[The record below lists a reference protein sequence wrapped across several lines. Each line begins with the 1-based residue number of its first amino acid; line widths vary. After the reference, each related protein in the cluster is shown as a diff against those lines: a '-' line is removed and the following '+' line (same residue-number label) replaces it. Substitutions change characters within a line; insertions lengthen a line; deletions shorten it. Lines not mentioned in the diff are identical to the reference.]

1 MWPDGTKEYDDRIV
15 SDTVV
20 HLIEMDR
27 SRRFEM
33 RDALRKPSG
42 GRQPDC
48 AAGRQSV
55 RYETIAPAAGS
66 PDRRR

>member
-1 MWPDGTKEYDDRIV
+1 MSPDGTDGHDDRIV

-20 HLIEMDR
+20 HLIEMDC

-33 RDALRKPSG
+33 RGKPPSG
-42 GRQPDC
+42 GQPDC
-48 AAGRQSV
+48 AAGRQSI